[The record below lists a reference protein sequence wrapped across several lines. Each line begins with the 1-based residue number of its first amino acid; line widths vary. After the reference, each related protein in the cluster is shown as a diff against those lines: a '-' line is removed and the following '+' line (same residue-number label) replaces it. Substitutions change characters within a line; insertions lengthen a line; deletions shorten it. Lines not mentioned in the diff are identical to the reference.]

1 MLHAAPLVSTMNLDL
16 DQLPPV
22 LTADEV
28 AQLLRFSRETVRRK
42 PAAGVIPRIEGFHD
56 LRYRRADIL
65 KLLGVQP
72 PADPEDDGDGRPP
85 SP

>member
-1 MLHAAPLVSTMNLDL
+1 MNLDL

-22 LTADEV
+22 LTADDLAEIYG
-28 AQLLRFSRETVRRK
+28 QSKETIRRRTK
-42 PAAGVIPRIEGFHD
+42 AGYFPRIEGFHD
-56 LRYRRADIL
+56 LLYRRADIL

>member
-1 MLHAAPLVSTMNLDL
+1 MPVTIQL

-22 LTADEV
+22 LTAEEV

-42 PAAGVIPRIEGFHD
+42 TAAGLIPRIEGFHD

-65 KLLGVQP
+65 ALIGAQP
-72 PADPEDDGDGRPP
+72 PVDLEDDGDGRPP
-85 SP
+85 SGP